1 MAGTKLADLRKDYT
15 LNGLSKQDVLVNP
28 LNQFEKW
35 FEEAQAA
42 GVIEPNAMVISTL
55 GADGYP
61 HGRVVLLKE
70 VDAAGFL
77 FYTNYNSHKG
87 ADLKIH
93 PVAALTFW
101 WAELERQVRVTGT
114 VEKVLETESDAYFS
128 IRPRSSQLGA
138 WVSDQSE
145 VIENRAFLAERLAQ
159 LEQKFHNQPVPRPP
173 HWGGYRV
180 IPKEIEFWQG
190 RPSRLH
196 DRIRYRIENEEWII
210 ERLSP

>member
-28 LNQFEKW
+28 FNQFEKW
-35 FEEAQAA
+35 FEEALTAE
-42 GVIEPNAMVISTL
+42 VIEPNAMVISTF
-55 GADGYP
+55 GDDGYP

-70 VDAAGFL
+70 VDSTGFL

-87 ADLKIH
+87 ADIKAH

-114 VEKVLETESDAYFS
+114 VEKVHETESEAYFS

-138 WVSDQSE
+138 WVSEQSN
-145 VIENRAFLAERLAQ
+145 VIENRSFLVERLAQ
-159 LEQKFHNQPVPRPP
+159 LEQKFKDQPVPRPP

-180 IPKEIEFWQG
+180 IPREIEFWQG

>member
-15 LNGLSKQDVLVNP
+15 LNGLSKQDVLTNP
-28 LNQFEKW
+28 FKQFEKW
-35 FEEAQAA
+35 FLEAQSAE
-42 GVIEPNAMVISTL
+42 VIEPNAMVLSTL
-55 GADGYP
+55 GEDGYP

-70 VDAAGFL
+70 VDSTGFL

-93 PVAALTFW
+93 PVASLTFW
-101 WAELERQVRVTGT
+101 WSALERQVRVTGP
-114 VEKVLETESDAYFS
+114 VERVQDEESDAYFS
-128 IRPRSSQLGA
+128 IRPRGSQLGA
-138 WVSDQSE
+138 WVSEQSE
-145 VIENRAFLAERLAQ
+145 VIENRSFLTERLAH
-159 LEQKFHNQPVPRPP
+159 LEQRFQDQPIPRPP

-180 IPKEIEFWQG
+180 TPIEIEFWQG

-196 DRIRYRIENEEWII
+196 DRIRYRLEKTEWKI

>member
-28 LNQFEKW
+28 FNQFEKW
-35 FEEAQAA
+35 FEEALTAE
-42 GVIEPNAMVISTL
+42 VIEPNAMVISTL
-55 GADGYP
+55 GDDGYP

-70 VDAAGFL
+70 VDSTGFL

-87 ADLKIH
+87 ADIKAH

-114 VEKVLETESDAYFS
+114 VEKVHETESEAYFS

-138 WVSDQSE
+138 WVSEQSN
-145 VIENRAFLAERLAQ
+145 VIENRSFLAERLAQ
-159 LEQKFHNQPVPRPP
+159 LEQKFKDQPVPRPP

-180 IPKEIEFWQG
+180 IPREIEFWQG

>member
-77 FYTNYNSHKG
+77 FYTNYKSHKG

-138 WVSDQSE
+138 WVSEQSE

-159 LEQKFHNQPVPRPP
+159 LEQKFLNKPVPRPP